1 MTCPGKRR
9 RVTAA
14 EAGPALHWQTMSS
27 SAEASSGSH
36 VVVRP
41 SLRSLVEES
50 PGRHAQE
57 RWRCG
62 GEPSKGGH
70 WPSSRV
76 SSGTVQQ
83 PPGWLRKGRQGALCS
98 ALVFKGPA
106 RIATERQPCQAR
118 DRDVVPHRG
127 MARSGSFAK
136 DGRGQRCSVNDWS
149 GSLVQECKGE
159 ACRRSRSVGE
169 AAAPCKAQVC
179 KGTRWCE
186 EGRPSRRYS
195 TKESLLLTL
204 CYRGAFCSGWQL
216 VCKSSP
222 RNAGAA
228 VPCSSMLGSSLQRD
242 AFAWERLAAESVHV
256 SVCTAAGFNGDP
268 RQQGNE
274 KDSPV
279 GVQRD

>member
-1 MTCPGKRR
+1 MTCSGKRR
-9 RVTAA
+9 RVTAV
-14 EAGPALHWQTMSS
+14 EVGPALHWQTMSS

-62 GEPSKGGH
+62 GEPSKVGH
-70 WPSSRV
+70 WPAIHAEGSVVYAIPGEERQSSRV
-76 SSGTVQQ
+76 RQGTAQQ

-159 ACRRSRSVGE
+159 ACRRSRSVAE
-169 AAAPCKAQVC
+169 A
-179 KGTRWCE
+179 
-186 EGRPSRRYS
+186 GRPWTLRNGIDSNEGARWGRTRTGRRGVIRR
-195 TKESLLLTL
+195 KSL
-204 CYRGAFCSGWQL
+204 CF
-216 VCKSSP
+216 
-222 RNAGAA
+222 
-228 VPCSSMLGSSLQRD
+228 
-242 AFAWERLAAESVHV
+242 
-256 SVCTAAGFNGDP
+256 
-268 RQQGNE
+268 
-274 KDSPV
+274 
-279 GVQRD
+279 